1 MILKKLYFFLF
12 FLVSLPC
19 FADNED
25 VILSRADSLYSVN
38 KLNQALLSYKK
49 LYFLEKRYSNRM
61 LLRMAQ
67 ISERNGNYAD
77 ALYFLETL
85 YIHQPSR
92 KLSQYMAT
100 LAGIHDVGG
109 FTFSDFELL
118 AIYLRHYQERVVLGL
133 IGSGLFLLGMM
144 AYRRF
149 TKKTLIYYPVLFV
162 LFCVVSCVLL
172 NLGAYYKK
180 GIVASANAM
189 MVSGPSAGAPVVSKL
204 GKGNRVT
211 ILSQQD
217 IWYHVSFENV
227 NGYINGKNL
236 LIPE

>member
-1 MILKKLYFFLF
+1 VGAGGQH
-12 FLVSLPC
+12 VSK
-19 FADNED
+19 FSEKSV
-25 VILSRADSLYSVN
+25 VISISNFRSV
-38 KLNQALLSYKK
+38 
-49 LYFLEKRYSNRM
+49 
-61 LLRMAQ
+61 
-67 ISERNGNYAD
+67 
-77 ALYFLETL
+77 
-85 YIHQPSR
+85 
-92 KLSQYMAT
+92 
-100 LAGIHDVGG
+100 
-109 FTFSDFELL
+109 
-118 AIYLRHYQERVVLGL
+118 
-133 IGSGLFLLGMM
+133 
-144 AYRRF
+144 
-149 TKKTLIYYPVLFV
+149 
-162 LFCVVSCVLL
+162 FCVVSCVLL